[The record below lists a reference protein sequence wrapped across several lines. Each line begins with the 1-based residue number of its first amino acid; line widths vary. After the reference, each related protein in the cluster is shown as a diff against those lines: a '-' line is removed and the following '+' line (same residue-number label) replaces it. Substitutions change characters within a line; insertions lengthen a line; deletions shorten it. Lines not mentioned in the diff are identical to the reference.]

1 MALLLAQQCKGNSA
15 DVFAL
20 AVRSNFPVVRKGS
33 TVCLDRLFYRVA
45 VLRCVLCLAQRL
57 RDFCQKPPGISQIR
71 RTHALARV
79 HHRLHGGNARL
90 TPLAVVQ
97 TVQHRVLGVCTG
109 LLFLGG
115 LLGTAKQ
122 KRIPLLHH
130 LVVVRQNLAVAG
142 ALIKGVG
149 HQNGGIAP
157 ARRHTE
163 HGGHVAGA
171 AGGRRN
177 VRHASI
183 RVLVQAAFCQPFFHH
198 WVAIHQGQTGLDEH
212 SHVPRPAGTLP
223 GGAVGGDIAEV
234 ALLAPHTVFHQLIH
248 IGIAARKAAGDRHL
262 RIDGVGSKLC
272 AGQVDVRFHLCVPE
286 AHDGKAGLV
295 VVLALFA
302 DEFQHLRRAT
312 LLVAVPVLKVLLRKV
327 AVLVQCFAAQQLD
340 FLPGMGGQLH
350 LHIASHILP
359 KVQHSLAV
367 GGAQQP
373 ARKGFLLPDGH
384 GVHAGDGQGVRLG
397 LYAMPTGKIPF
408 QPGIVHF
415 ALLQIIL
422 ANRAALGGLHVVIR
436 NADRLAVHFQLEQDS
451 QFAAEQVTVT
461 IHAGGAAVP
470 AVAQCNEQLVF
481 PLTDKCCHI
490 VGLCP
495 KVLICGKAAGG

>member
-1 MALLLAQQCKGNSA
+1 M
-15 DVFAL
+15 
-20 AVRSNFPVVRKGS
+20 
-33 TVCLDRLFYRVA
+33 
-45 VLRCVLCLAQRL
+45 
-57 RDFCQKPPGISQIR
+57 
-71 RTHALARV
+71 
-79 HHRLHGGNARL
+79 
-90 TPLAVVQ
+90 
-97 TVQHRVLGVCTG
+97 
-109 LLFLGG
+109 
-115 LLGTAKQ
+115 
-122 KRIPLLHH
+122 HH
-130 LVVVRQNLAVAG
+130 LVVVRKDLAVAG

-149 HQNGGIAP
+149 HQNGCIAP

-163 HGGHVAGA
+163 HGGHITGA

-177 VRHASI
+177 VCHASI

-198 WVAIHQGQTGLDEH
+198 RVAVHQGQTGLDEH
-212 SHVPRPAGTLP
+212 SHVPRPAGALA
-223 GGAVGGDIAEV
+223 GGAVGGDIAEI

-248 IGIAARKAAGDRHL
+248 IGVAARKAAGDRHL

-295 VVLALFA
+295 VVLALLA
-302 DEFQHLRRAT
+302 DKFQHLRRAA
-312 LLVAVPVLKVLLRKV
+312 LLVAVAVLKVLLRKV

-340 FLPGMGGQLH
+340 FLPGVGGQLH

-359 KVQHSLAV
+359 KVQHGLAV

-397 LYAMPTGKIPF
+397 LDAMPAGKLPF

-422 ANRAALGGLHVVIR
+422 ANRAALGGFHVVIR

-451 QFAAEQVTVT
+451 HFFPEQVTVS

-470 AVAQCNEQLVF
+470 AIAQCDEQLIFTV
-481 PLTDKCCHI
+481 TDKRSHI

-495 KVLICGKAAGG
+495 KVLVCSKAAGG